1 MTWQTDD
8 GKHEGWVAPTFA
20 DGGLGSG
27 WGVAATGEGT
37 AGVLVARIGDREL
50 DSDDWQ
56 YRPEAEVTGWV
67 MACDCGWRGQPWTRA
82 TSLADQDLAARRAYS
97 PGDNYGDGPREIED
111 ACHTEWLAH
120 IRPHQVLAE
129 ISTLTAEH
137 ADVDQRLADAVGR
150 ARAVGVSWTDIGA
163 AAGIT
168 RQSAHERWRHVQPAA
183 AEVMEKLQ
191 RANEAVA
198 AKLAARH
205 RTDPNE
211 SVFSANPINGAGAR
225 RGLEL

>member
-20 DGGLGSG
+20 DGGIGSG
-27 WGVAATGEGT
+27 WAGPAPGTGNG
-37 AGVLVARIGDREL
+37 GVLVARIGDREL
-50 DSDDWQ
+50 DYDDWQ

-67 MACDCGWRGQPWTRA
+67 MACNCNPDPRRWRGKRVLLGQPWTRV
-82 TSLADQDLAARRAYS
+82 TSPAEQDLAARRVYS
-97 PGDNYGDGPREIED
+97 PGGDYGDGPREIED
-111 ACHTEWLAH
+111 ACHAEWRAH
-120 IRPHQVLAE
+120 VRPDEVLAE
-129 ISTLTAEH
+129 VSTLAAEH
-137 ADVDQRLADAVGR
+137 ADVGQRLAEVVGR

-211 SVFSANPINGAGAR
+211 SAFSANP
-225 RGLEL
+225 